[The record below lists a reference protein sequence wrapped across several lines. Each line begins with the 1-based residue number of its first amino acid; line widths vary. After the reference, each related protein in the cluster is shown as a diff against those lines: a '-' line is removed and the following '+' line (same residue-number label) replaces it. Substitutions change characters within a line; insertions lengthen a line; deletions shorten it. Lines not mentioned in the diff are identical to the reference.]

1 MNKSKII
8 LLTAMIIA
16 VLATAFAAGVDAL
29 AAAPR
34 VDLILENGTVL
45 IYRGKEAGFKE
56 GQKLSVVRDGVEV
69 GALEV
74 IKVANAYVQAKI
86 ASGAGAI
93 RELDS
98 VAAASE
104 AAEAGTKRGK
114 KGPSEEKAE
123 AKAGEAAGSG
133 GEAKVEEKTSEK
145 KSGSRRGRGGGE
157 ETAGG
162 EAAAG
167 SGEATAAEDGSKKSS
182 RRGRGAAAAATEPAA
197 GAGGETSQGEAGAE
211 TAATQKP
218 QTSKGEPFYSL
229 HAGYFFL
236 NGDVPGTVISRE
248 PSPMFSI
255 DYWKPKKKGVSYV
268 YSLTYARPK
277 VTTRYASQDQRY
289 QLKYTEF
296 SASYIWNNLDSK
308 VGANSNVY
316 GGFGVGYR
324 SATSEVYCSVSCTGV
339 QPSFKKA
346 AEGFDYH
353 GIVGFRFRKRME
365 FKLNYCFDEKYYT
378 IGLGYKY

>member
-8 LLTAMIIA
+8 LLTAIIIA
-16 VLATAFAAGVDAL
+16 VIAAAFAAGVDAL

-114 KGPSEEKAE
+114 KGPSDLSEGKAE
-123 AKAGEAAGSG
+123 AKAGEAAGGG

-145 KSGSRRGRGGGE
+145 KSGSRRGRGG
-157 ETAGG
+157 
-162 EAAAG
+162 
-167 SGEATAAEDGSKKSS
+167 
-182 RRGRGAAAAATEPAA
+182 AATEPAA
-197 GAGGETSQGEAGAE
+197 GAGGETPQGEAGTD
-211 TAATQKP
+211 TAAGAAKKSTTPAAK
-218 QTSKGEPFYSL
+218 PFYSL
-229 HAGYFFL
+229 HYGYFYL
-236 NGDVPGTVISRE
+236 SGDVPGDVISRE
-248 PSPMFSI
+248 PAPMFSI
-255 DYWKPKKKGVSYV
+255 DYWKPKKKKVNYV
-268 YSLTYARPK
+268 YSLTYSRPK
-277 VTTRYASQDQRY
+277 VTTRYAAQDQRY
-289 QLKYTEF
+289 QLKYTEL
-296 SASYIWNNLDSK
+296 SASYIWNNPYSE
-308 VGANSNVY
+308 VGASSNVY

-324 SATSEVYCSVSCTGV
+324 SATSEVHCSVSCTGV

-378 IGLGYKY
+378 IDLGYKY